1 VNHSDIGY
9 EQALGLAL
17 ENVSPLGEEI
27 IPIERAV
34 GRIISRSVPA
44 LVDSPS
50 VDASFKDGYAVVSRD
65 LVHAGPENPVT
76 LEIVGHAAA
85 GEASAAVV
93 RPGTT
98 VRILS
103 GAALPPGADAILAE
117 EFVTVDGKYIHATAD
132 AEPGRN
138 VLEKGCDVCCH
149 DMLAAKGDRL
159 TPQRIGLMVAGGISE
174 VPVHQIPRIG
184 LLATGSEILLPG
196 RPIGPGKVYASN
208 MALQQAWFLDRGIP
222 SRVMASGDSIQ
233 SIADAIRQLHA
244 ESDVIITSGGA
255 WKGDRDLVV
264 SVLESLGWRQIF
276 HRVRMGPG
284 KAAGMGILDGKPVF
298 CLPGGPASNESAF
311 IMIALPAVM
320 KMAGFRNFPYMCLE
334 GRLEKTVFGQADWTQ
349 FLQCDIIARTPEI
362 LLRPGKLRSRL
373 FAMARADAVLTIPEG
388 VSRIP
393 AGAVV
398 PFICLNPDL
407 FSTSLPEHDRPV
419 IPRRP

>member
-1 VNHSDIGY
+1 MNRSDIGY

-17 ENVSPLGEEI
+17 ENVSPLGQET
-27 IPIERAV
+27 IPIDRAV
-34 GRIISRSVPA
+34 GRIISRSVSA

-50 VDASFKDGYAVVSRD
+50 VHASFKDGYAVVSRD
-65 LVHAGPENPVT
+65 LVDADPGNPVK

-85 GEASAAVV
+85 GEASSAVV
-93 RPGTT
+93 MPGTT
-98 VRILS
+98 VRVLS

-138 VLEKGCDVCCH
+138 ILEKGCDVCCH
-149 DMLAAKGDRL
+149 DTLADEGDRL

-174 VPVHQIPRIG
+174 VLVYQIPRIG

-208 MALQQAWFLDRGIP
+208 MALQQAWFSARGIP
-222 SRVMASGDSIQ
+222 SRVMASGDSVA
-233 SIADAIRQLHA
+233 SIAEAIRKLHA
-244 ESDVIITSGGA
+244 ESDVVITSGGA

-264 SVLESLGWRQIF
+264 GVLESLGWRLIF

-284 KAAGMGILDGKPVF
+284 KAVGMGILDGKPVF
-298 CLPGGPASNESAF
+298 CLPGGPESNESAF

-334 GRLEKTVFGQADWTQ
+334 GRLEKSVSGQADWTQ
-349 FLQCDIIARTPEI
+349 FLQCDIIARTPKI
-362 LLRPGKLRSRL
+362 VLRPGKLRSRL

-388 VSRIP
+388 VARIP
-393 AGAVV
+393 AGAIV
-398 PFICLNPDL
+398 PFICLN
-407 FSTSLPEHDRPV
+407 HDIFCSCISP
-419 IPRRP
+419 

>member
-1 VNHSDIGY
+1 MNLSDIGY
-9 EQALGLAL
+9 EQALELAL
-17 ENVSPLGEEI
+17 KNVSPLGQET
-27 IPIERAV
+27 IPIDRAA

-50 VDASFKDGYAVVSRD
+50 VHASFKDGYAVVSLD
-65 LVHAGPENPVT
+65 LVDAGPENPVK
-76 LEIVGHAAA
+76 LEIVGHAAT

-93 RPGTT
+93 GPGTT

-117 EFVTVDGKYIHATAD
+117 EFVTVDGNFIHAMAD

-138 VLEKGCDVCCH
+138 ILEKGCDVCCH
-149 DMLAAKGDRL
+149 DILAEEGDRL
-159 TPQRIGLMVAGGISE
+159 TPQRIGLLVAGGIAD
-174 VPVHQIPRIG
+174 VPVFRIPRIG

-196 RPIGPGKVYASN
+196 RPIAPGKVYASN
-208 MALQQAWFLDRGIP
+208 MLLQQAWFSARGIP
-222 SRVMASGDSIQ
+222 SRVMASGDSVA
-233 SIADAIRQLHA
+233 SISDAIRKLHA

-264 SVLESLGWRQIF
+264 GALESMGWRRIF

-284 KAAGMGILDGKPVF
+284 KAVGMGALDGKPVF

-320 KMAGFRNFPYMCLE
+320 KMAGFRHFPYMSLE
-334 GRLEKTVFGQADWTQ
+334 GKLEKSVSGQADWTQ
-349 FLQCDIIARTPEI
+349 FLQCDIVARAPEI

-388 VSRIP
+388 VFRIP
-393 AGAVV
+393 AGATV
-398 PFICLNPDL
+398 PFICLNPDV
-407 FSTSLPEHDRPV
+407 FSTIFPDAT
-419 IPRRP
+419 